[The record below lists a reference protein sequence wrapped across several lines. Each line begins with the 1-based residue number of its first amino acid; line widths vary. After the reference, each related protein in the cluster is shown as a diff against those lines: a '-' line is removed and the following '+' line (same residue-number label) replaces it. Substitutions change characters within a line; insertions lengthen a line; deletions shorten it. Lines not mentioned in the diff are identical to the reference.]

1 MAEYARILSTGVDDD
16 WVVKRKQASAEITEW
31 YRGLTTLNALTVAS
45 AISSAILGTY
55 SLPDQIAAK
64 GEATMTEDEKTS
76 QTPAGELVQ
85 QITLLSKKR
94 QAAAARIKALQKEIE
109 TIDLQIKTYEH
120 AGGLVFGERRFQSI
134 LSAAQGGTDFFMMQV
149 VDGNVEAVRVDV
161 HEGTGKSRSMSE
173 IWAKLLS
180 SVSQQGDFGYDDLE
194 TMAGILGH
202 EVGKAGLRSQVK
214 LYVDDG
220 LLERVSNG
228 TFRVL
233 PKAGSVIEE
242 ALGKATQR
250 PAMTEALS
258 EPRDP
263 WCDLEDLIGYTGTS
277 TDRPDVFS

>member
-1 MAEYARILSTGVDDD
+1 M
-16 WVVKRKQASAEITEW
+16 
-31 YRGLTTLNALTVAS
+31 
-45 AISSAILGTY
+45 
-55 SLPDQIAAK
+55 
-64 GEATMTEDEKTS
+64 MTEDEKTS

-94 QAAAARIKALQKEIE
+94 QAAAARIKSLQKEIE

-161 HEGTGKSRSMSE
+161 HEGSGKSRSMSE

-180 SVSQQGDFGYDDLE
+180 SVSQQEDFGYDDLE

-228 TFRVL
+228 KFRVL

-263 WCDLEDLIGYTGTS
+263 WGDLEDLIGYTGTS
-277 TDRPDVFS
+277 TDKPDVFS

>member
-1 MAEYARILSTGVDDD
+1 
-16 WVVKRKQASAEITEW
+16 
-31 YRGLTTLNALTVAS
+31 
-45 AISSAILGTY
+45 
-55 SLPDQIAAK
+55 
-64 GEATMTEDEKTS
+64 MTEDEKTS

-228 TFRVL
+228 KFRVL

-277 TDRPDVFS
+277 TDKPDVFS